1 MTDAAVKSKKTDP
14 LYKAGTGRTKQA
26 RTAVPFGTAVFLLQA
41 SHNAGFFLAGGDG
54 RVQLAGRV
62 VHQQAE

>member
-1 MTDAAVKSKKTDP
+1 MTDAAVKSKKTEP
-14 LYKAGTGRTKQA
+14 LYKAGTDLTKQA

-41 SHNAGFFLAGGDG
+41 SHNAGAVLAGGDG